1 MKKILATFLSIM
13 IIANTLL
20 LPSNAAPTNTSTNNF
35 EVVSENIEYF
45 PDGTS
50 MTITIL
56 EEKNPL
62 TTRAT
67 SYSKTGSKNYT
78 LKNSSGGVLWTFTL
92 KGTFTVNTGSSATC
106 TSTSYSTS
114 NLASGWELDSAS
126 TYASS
131 NKAIGDATFK
141 HKTLFI
147 TTDTKSCHVVLTCDA
162 NGNLS

>member
-1 MKKILATFLSIM
+1 MKKILTALLSIM
-13 IIANTLL
+13 IITNTLL
-20 LPSNAAPTNTSTNNF
+20 LPANAAMPDPVADDF
-35 EVVSENIEYF
+35 EIVSENTEYF
-45 PDGTS
+45 SDGTS
-50 MTITIL
+50 VTITV
-56 EEKNPL
+56 
-62 TTRAT
+62 
-67 SYSKTGSKNYT
+67 SQ
-78 LKNSSGGVLWTFTL
+78 LKNSTATRGTTYTKSGTKSYTLRNESGAILWVFTL
-92 KGTFTVNTGSSATC
+92 KGTFKVNSGVSATC

-126 TYASS
+126 TYASG

>member
-50 MTITIL
+50 VTITVL
-56 EEKNPL
+56 EEKNSLP
-62 TTRAT
+62 TRAT
-67 SYSKTGSKNYT
+67 SYTKSGAKNYT
-78 LKNSSGGVLWTFTL
+78 AKDSNGNIQWKFTV
-92 KGTFTVNTGSSATC
+92 KGTFTVNTGVSATC